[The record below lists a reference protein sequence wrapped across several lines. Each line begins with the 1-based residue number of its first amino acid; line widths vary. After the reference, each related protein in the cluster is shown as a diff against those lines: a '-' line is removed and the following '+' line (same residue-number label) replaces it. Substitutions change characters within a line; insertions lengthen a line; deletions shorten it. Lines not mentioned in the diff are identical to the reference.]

1 MFIAILLLFTVSVA
15 LFVLSGLFNRAPSG
29 QLRSSLIAQTMAV
42 TIGALIK
49 LSILLI
55 FNYTNFEIASLFDS
69 IANFS
74 FALGGAI
81 GLSIMT
87 YIRTGKWSRI
97 FLFITLFSLLP
108 TYGIIFCS
116 LIWFAIPIL
125 IAMIASADRDPQMRI
140 KLQTIQAGTIGGG
153 LLFVFIAFLR
163 FFDQTPLG
171 MEIVGPLMSVLFIY
185 AGLNVHNDPENEFY
199 YPEVIT
205 LVKTGLVILFSISF
219 LPFLLLDQHNG
230 LILIK
235 FLLSAFNLITCFILL
250 LLFMHFD
257 SASIKTFF
265 VLLILAIMPEIGVH
279 LYSEQLEVFLQNG
292 LHLISRTFLVM
303 SCLFILKQYL
313 RWGFEIVQSMVM
325 LITAVSAAS
334 IVFLVIYIFEPSLPL
349 SKLFTEEKIL
359 HNGFLFMNFVVL
371 FSLPPVL
378 LNYSLGTMRV
388 TWSILTL
395 GVFLVVYSDFL
406 PTEIICYEH
415 NVSELIGT
423 SLIMLAFMTL
433 WRYINSMIQKIHS
446 LAQTFDEK

>member
-1 MFIAILLLFTVSVA
+1 
-15 LFVLSGLFNRAPSG
+15 
-29 QLRSSLIAQTMAV
+29 
-42 TIGALIK
+42 
-49 LSILLI
+49 
-55 FNYTNFEIASLFDS
+55 
-69 IANFS
+69 
-74 FALGGAI
+74 
-81 GLSIMT
+81 
-87 YIRTGKWSRI
+87 
-97 FLFITLFSLLP
+97 
-108 TYGIIFCS
+108 
-116 LIWFAIPIL
+116 
-125 IAMIASADRDPQMRI
+125 
-140 KLQTIQAGTIGGG
+140 
-153 LLFVFIAFLR
+153 
-163 FFDQTPLG
+163 
-171 MEIVGPLMSVLFIY
+171 
-185 AGLNVHNDPENEFY
+185 
-199 YPEVIT
+199 
-205 LVKTGLVILFSISF
+205 
-219 LPFLLLDQHNG
+219 
-230 LILIK
+230 
-235 FLLSAFNLITCFILL
+235 
-250 LLFMHFD
+250 MHFD

-279 LYSEQLEVFLQNG
+279 LYSEQLEVFLQNS

-359 HNGFLFMNFVVL
+359 HDGFLFMNFVVL